1 MAEDRSEAAI
11 SWLWTIEYLATLE
24 DFDSSLLDELIE
36 LAPDDVR
43 KTAQEM
49 LQSPLPTKCSLV
61 LEQTKEQLVGGFISD
76 DLLKEK
82 SGIFTE
88 QVNSHGSKVSESVKS
103 VGNGVMKEN
112 NGESILTEIAG
123 EQLNRQPTSAEVDDH
138 PIKIGGGDLNV
149 QNTESV
155 KGDGVLLETLDSNA
169 GVVDNNP
176 QPSTGEKE
184 LTVET
189 GGGDLNVPGTES
201 IEEKEEDDDVAVP
214 MEIPDANADD
224 GVLDNN
230 PQPSTGEKELTVETG
245 GGDLNVQGTD
255 SIEEKEE
262 DDVAVPME
270 IPDAIADDGVVDNNP
285 QPSTGEKELT
295 VETGGGD
302 LNVQVTESIDDE
314 EEEEDDDVAV
324 PMEIPDANADDGV
337 QSNNA
342 QPSTSEKG
350 LTVET
355 GGGDLN
361 VQGTESTDE
370 EEEEE
375 DGDVAIDMEI
385 PDPNANNGVQ
395 SNNEQPSTGETQH
408 EGETG
413 GGDLNVQGN
422 ESVPDS
428 DDDTVILDTPVR
440 LGNCELDNNHRQ
452 PSTPGTEPIV
462 ETSGTNH
469 DGQEILERNKSV
481 GVDHDDSVREE
492 TSKALADNG
501 VPNCQQPS
509 NAKIDHPHENGGHT
523 NKEHVKPGGN
533 QPSQSNH
540 NGSSS
545 VKTHDAHADQNH
557 QPPTNTETE
566 HHPLRASNANG
577 EERVSRKGK
586 MNNFVEAQQ
595 PSNAKIYH
603 PHENGGHTNKEH
615 VISGVNQPS
624 QSNHNG
630 SSSVKTPDAH
640 ADQNHQPPTNTETEH
655 HPLRASNANGEEQ
668 VSRKRKMNSFV
679 EAQQPS
685 LPVDT
690 SNFTELNMCGRCHRP
705 GALLV
710 CGSVNCPMML
720 HRDCLGYDANYEDGR
735 DFYCPLCAH
744 SRAVAQLHEAKRRV
758 ASTQRNLTVFVD
770 LSMRSLND

>member
-61 LEQTKEQLVGGFISD
+61 LTKEQLVGGFISD

-123 EQLNRQPTSAEVDDH
+123 EQLNQQPTSAEVDDH

-155 KGDGVLLETLDSNA
+155 KDDGVLLETLDSNA

-314 EEEEDDDVAV
+314 EEEEDDDDVAV
-324 PMEIPDANADDGV
+324 HMEIPDANADDGV

-523 NKEHVKPGGN
+523 NKEHVKPG
-533 QPSQSNH
+533 
-540 NGSSS
+540 
-545 VKTHDAHADQNH
+545 
-557 QPPTNTETE
+557 
-566 HHPLRASNANG
+566 
-577 EERVSRKGK
+577 
-586 MNNFVEAQQ
+586 
-595 PSNAKIYH
+595 
-603 PHENGGHTNKEH
+603 
-615 VISGVNQPS
+615 VNQPS